1 MNLKRKGRILVGA
14 ACFFGWRYSCWRDNF
29 CVRRSCLRLRY
40 EAILN
45 STADRVCSL
54 DSEERISS
62 ARHVARSRRVVPE
75 GKDQPDFDRCKL
87 IAWTNS
93 GLRQAT
99 GFGLAI
105 RRGIIEQY
113 DGRTWVIRTADGGGF
128 ALPLNDLAL
137 LQPWVSNHA
146 QAHSKHE

>member
-1 MNLKRKGRILVGA
+1 
-14 ACFFGWRYSCWRDNF
+14 
-29 CVRRSCLRLRY
+29 LRLRY
-40 EAILN
+40 EATLN
-45 STADRVCSL
+45 SAADRICSL

-62 ARHVARSRRVVPE
+62 DRHVARSGRVVPE
-75 GKDQPDFDRCKL
+75 EKGQSRFDRFAL
-87 IAWTNS
+87 LSWTNS

-105 RRGIIEQY
+105 CRGIIEQY

-137 LQPWVSNHA
+137 SQPWVSNHA